1 MECYITYCIKG
12 FLAFSEDFELITQK
26 LFPKESIVTALM
38 EIENKKIVSQ
48 EKEIIEEVSKDY
60 DKIIIE
66 SNKRI
71 SDYSCLKS
79 FDKLEI
85 KTPNAG
91 GEYLR
96 SNLEKFVGDD
106 YLEVY
111 QQLAIAKMKEAS
123 KSEDKH
129 LIQAINSIDEIDES
143 ISKLIERIREWY
155 ALYFPEMD
163 VIKNNETYVRLIAEN
178 KTKEKIIEAKPD
190 VFLID
195 SDYDEEINQSDL
207 DIMNNYA
214 NSIYELQK
222 SRKSIENYIEDKMES
237 LAPNLKLL
245 VGASLGAKLIS
256 HAGGLK
262 RLATYPS
269 STVQIMGAEKALFRH
284 LKSGDRPPKYG
295 LIYQHPQIRGAKWWN
310 RGKIA
315 RMLASK
321 ISLACRKDIF
331 TKDFDPNIYDEF
343 IEKAEQI
350 EMKVYLKDGQ
360 IATKNLTP
368 GISVYG
374 EELIHEKEEYRIWNP
389 RRSKLAAALLNGL
402 ENLDISEDAKVLY
415 LGASTGTT
423 VSHISDI
430 VTDGRI
436 YAVEFSP
443 TTAKK
448 LVRLARQRTNIA
460 PILGDATKPKNYLNI
475 TEKTDIVYCDVA
487 QPTQSQLF
495 MKNMNLIG
503 KDDVIGALMIKARSI
518 DVVQKPKKIFKEEER
533 KLREKGFKIIEKVK
547 LEPYE
552 KDHIA
557 FVVEKNF

>member
-1 MECYITYCIKG
+1 
-12 FLAFSEDFELITQK
+12 
-26 LFPKESIVTALM
+26 
-38 EIENKKIVSQ
+38 
-48 EKEIIEEVSKDY
+48 
-60 DKIIIE
+60 
-66 SNKRI
+66 
-71 SDYSCLKS
+71 
-79 FDKLEI
+79 
-85 KTPNAG
+85 
-91 GEYLR
+91 
-96 SNLEKFVGDD
+96 
-106 YLEVY
+106 
-111 QQLAIAKMKEAS
+111 
-123 KSEDKH
+123 
-129 LIQAINSIDEIDES
+129 
-143 ISKLIERIREWY
+143 
-155 ALYFPEMD
+155 
-163 VIKNNETYVRLIAEN
+163 
-178 KTKEKIIEAKPD
+178 
-190 VFLID
+190 
-195 SDYDEEINQSDL
+195 
-207 DIMNNYA
+207 
-214 NSIYELQK
+214 
-222 SRKSIENYIEDKMES
+222 
-237 LAPNLKLL
+237 
-245 VGASLGAKLIS
+245 
-256 HAGGLK
+256 
-262 RLATYPS
+262 
-269 STVQIMGAEKALFRH
+269 
-284 LKSGDRPPKYG
+284 
-295 LIYQHPQIRGAKWWN
+295 
-310 RGKIA
+310 
-315 RMLASK
+315 
-321 ISLACRKDIF
+321 
-331 TKDFDPNIYDEF
+331 
-343 IEKAEQI
+343 
-350 EMKVYLKDGQ
+350 MKVYLKDGQ

-374 EELIHEKEEYRIWNP
+374 EELIQEKEEYRIWNP

-448 LVRLARQRTNIA
+448 LVRLVRQRTNIA

-503 KDDVIGALMIKARSI
+503 KDDAIGALMIKARSI

>member
-1 MECYITYCIKG
+1 
-12 FLAFSEDFELITQK
+12 
-26 LFPKESIVTALM
+26 
-38 EIENKKIVSQ
+38 
-48 EKEIIEEVSKDY
+48 
-60 DKIIIE
+60 
-66 SNKRI
+66 
-71 SDYSCLKS
+71 
-79 FDKLEI
+79 
-85 KTPNAG
+85 
-91 GEYLR
+91 
-96 SNLEKFVGDD
+96 
-106 YLEVY
+106 
-111 QQLAIAKMKEAS
+111 
-123 KSEDKH
+123 
-129 LIQAINSIDEIDES
+129 
-143 ISKLIERIREWY
+143 
-155 ALYFPEMD
+155 
-163 VIKNNETYVRLIAEN
+163 
-178 KTKEKIIEAKPD
+178 
-190 VFLID
+190 
-195 SDYDEEINQSDL
+195 
-207 DIMNNYA
+207 
-214 NSIYELQK
+214 
-222 SRKSIENYIEDKMES
+222 
-237 LAPNLKLL
+237 
-245 VGASLGAKLIS
+245 
-256 HAGGLK
+256 
-262 RLATYPS
+262 
-269 STVQIMGAEKALFRH
+269 
-284 LKSGDRPPKYG
+284 
-295 LIYQHPQIRGAKWWN
+295 
-310 RGKIA
+310 
-315 RMLASK
+315 
-321 ISLACRKDIF
+321 
-331 TKDFDPNIYDEF
+331 
-343 IEKAEQI
+343 
-350 EMKVYLKDGQ
+350 MKVYLKDGQ

-374 EELIHEKEEYRIWNP
+374 EELIQEKEEYRIWNP

-436 YAVEFSP
+436 YAVEFSQ

>member
-1 MECYITYCIKG
+1 
-12 FLAFSEDFELITQK
+12 
-26 LFPKESIVTALM
+26 
-38 EIENKKIVSQ
+38 
-48 EKEIIEEVSKDY
+48 
-60 DKIIIE
+60 
-66 SNKRI
+66 
-71 SDYSCLKS
+71 
-79 FDKLEI
+79 
-85 KTPNAG
+85 
-91 GEYLR
+91 
-96 SNLEKFVGDD
+96 
-106 YLEVY
+106 
-111 QQLAIAKMKEAS
+111 
-123 KSEDKH
+123 
-129 LIQAINSIDEIDES
+129 
-143 ISKLIERIREWY
+143 
-155 ALYFPEMD
+155 
-163 VIKNNETYVRLIAEN
+163 
-178 KTKEKIIEAKPD
+178 
-190 VFLID
+190 
-195 SDYDEEINQSDL
+195 
-207 DIMNNYA
+207 
-214 NSIYELQK
+214 
-222 SRKSIENYIEDKMES
+222 
-237 LAPNLKLL
+237 
-245 VGASLGAKLIS
+245 
-256 HAGGLK
+256 
-262 RLATYPS
+262 
-269 STVQIMGAEKALFRH
+269 
-284 LKSGDRPPKYG
+284 
-295 LIYQHPQIRGAKWWN
+295 
-310 RGKIA
+310 
-315 RMLASK
+315 
-321 ISLACRKDIF
+321 
-331 TKDFDPNIYDEF
+331 
-343 IEKAEQI
+343 
-350 EMKVYLKDGQ
+350 MKVYLKDGQ

-374 EELIHEKEEYRIWNP
+374 EELIQEKEEYRIWNP

-402 ENLDISEDAKVLY
+402 ENLDISEDAKFLY